1 MRRLRDYSLC
11 LCLLLLWPLAVN
23 ADDSWRQIQTEARG
37 QTVWFNAWGGDPAVN
52 RYLAWV
58 SEEVKR
64 YYAIDLRIVPVADA
78 ADAVKRIQTEAQ
90 AGRRQGGSVDLLWIN
105 GENFRTLKQADLL
118 LTGWAE
124 SLPNWRYVDL
134 QKPVRED
141 FSVATEGAES
151 PWGSA
156 QLTFIARRGQTPQP
170 PTSPQALLAF
180 ARAHP
185 GSVTYPR
192 PPDFTGTALLE
203 QLLIALTDQP
213 AALRQPPQPAT
224 FAAVTAPLWRYLD
237 ALHPALW
244 RAGKDFPASPA
255 RMDAMLNQGTLRLSL
270 TFNPL
275 HARQK
280 AASGELPT
288 DSYSFGFT
296 VGTLGNVHFV
306 TIPANARAI
315 AGAKVVANF
324 LLSLRRNC
332 ARPMP
337 PSGAIRAY
345 WIRSVCLTASARRW
359 RQPCRRICR
368 RCLPSLTRHGL
379 TRWSRNGCAATVP
392 TDPAGLGAM
401 AAIYLPLLPA
411 AGELVGAARSPAHW
425 RALFADPQL
434 GQALAATLVS
444 TLLSVGGALLIALT
458 IVAALWPSARWR
470 RLASRLPLLLAV
482 PHLALATAALLLFAE
497 GGWLWQQLPF
507 LTPPVDRYGIGLGLT
522 MALKESAFVL
532 WVIYGLLGEKRLADQ
547 ATALKSLGYG
557 RWQCLRW
564 LVLPALLPALGMVL
578 LATTAWSLSAVDV
591 ALVLGPGNPPTLA
604 VLAWQWLSQGDEL
617 QQAKGA
623 LASLLLMAILGGLAL
638 VAWGGWRLQRQY
650 QPDLRGVR
658 HPHPHAL
665 PGRLLAALLPLS
677 GLLGALLL
685 AGLARSAPP
694 QMDALGNSLGLA
706 LAACA
711 LGAAVCLLWLACGP
725 ARGDGWVWLP
735 LVLPALPLA
744 DGQYRLALYAWL
756 DGDWWTVLWG
766 HLLWV
771 VPWMLFILRPAWR
784 QRDPRLTV
792 VARTLGWGSTRI
804 FWLLTLPSLTR
815 PLLTALAVGFSVS
828 IAQYLPTLWLGAGRI
843 PTLTSQ
849 AVALSSGGEAQ
860 TLAAQAL
867 WQLLLPAVCFTL
879 TALLAWLA
887 GRYRRGLR

>member
-1 MRRLRDYSLC
+1 MAAPLRY
-11 LCLLLLWPLAVN
+11 PL
-23 ADDSWRQIQTEARG
+23 IL
-37 QTVWFNAWGGDPAVN
+37 
-52 RYLAWV
+52 LAW
-58 SEEVKR
+58 
-64 YYAIDLRIVPVADA
+64 
-78 ADAVKRIQTEAQ
+78 
-90 AGRRQGGSVDLLWIN
+90 
-105 GENFRTLKQADLL
+105 
-118 LTGWAE
+118 
-124 SLPNWRYVDL
+124 
-134 QKPVRED
+134 
-141 FSVATEGAES
+141 
-151 PWGSA
+151 
-156 QLTFIARRGQTPQP
+156 
-170 PTSPQALLAF
+170 
-180 ARAHP
+180 
-185 GSVTYPR
+185 
-192 PPDFTGTALLE
+192 
-203 QLLIALTDQP
+203 
-213 AALRQPPQPAT
+213 
-224 FAAVTAPLWRYLD
+224 
-237 ALHPALW
+237 
-244 RAGKDFPASPA
+244 
-255 RMDAMLNQGTLRLSL
+255 
-270 TFNPL
+270 
-275 HARQK
+275 
-280 AASGELPT
+280 
-288 DSYSFGFT
+288 
-296 VGTLGNVHFV
+296 
-306 TIPANARAI
+306 
-315 AGAKVVANF
+315 
-324 LLSLRRNC
+324 
-332 ARPMP
+332 
-337 PSGAIRAY
+337 
-345 WIRSVCLTASARRW
+345 
-359 RQPCRRICR
+359 
-368 RCLPSLTRHGL
+368 
-379 TRWSRNGCAATVP
+379 
-392 TDPAGLGAM
+392 GAM

-638 VAWGGWRLQRQY
+638 
-650 QPDLRGVR
+650 
-658 HPHPHAL
+658 
-665 PGRLLAALLPLS
+665 
-677 GLLGALLL
+677 

>member
-1 MRRLRDYSLC
+1 MAAPLRY
-11 LCLLLLWPLAVN
+11 PL
-23 ADDSWRQIQTEARG
+23 IL
-37 QTVWFNAWGGDPAVN
+37 
-52 RYLAWV
+52 LAW
-58 SEEVKR
+58 
-64 YYAIDLRIVPVADA
+64 
-78 ADAVKRIQTEAQ
+78 
-90 AGRRQGGSVDLLWIN
+90 
-105 GENFRTLKQADLL
+105 
-118 LTGWAE
+118 
-124 SLPNWRYVDL
+124 
-134 QKPVRED
+134 
-141 FSVATEGAES
+141 
-151 PWGSA
+151 
-156 QLTFIARRGQTPQP
+156 
-170 PTSPQALLAF
+170 
-180 ARAHP
+180 
-185 GSVTYPR
+185 
-192 PPDFTGTALLE
+192 
-203 QLLIALTDQP
+203 
-213 AALRQPPQPAT
+213 
-224 FAAVTAPLWRYLD
+224 
-237 ALHPALW
+237 
-244 RAGKDFPASPA
+244 
-255 RMDAMLNQGTLRLSL
+255 
-270 TFNPL
+270 
-275 HARQK
+275 
-280 AASGELPT
+280 
-288 DSYSFGFT
+288 
-296 VGTLGNVHFV
+296 
-306 TIPANARAI
+306 
-315 AGAKVVANF
+315 
-324 LLSLRRNC
+324 
-332 ARPMP
+332 
-337 PSGAIRAY
+337 
-345 WIRSVCLTASARRW
+345 
-359 RQPCRRICR
+359 
-368 RCLPSLTRHGL
+368 
-379 TRWSRNGCAATVP
+379 
-392 TDPAGLGAM
+392 GAM

-434 GQALAATLVS
+434 SQALAATLVS

-532 WVIYGLLGEKRLADQ
+532 WVI
-547 ATALKSLGYG
+547 
-557 RWQCLRW
+557 
-564 LVLPALLPALGMVL
+564 
-578 LATTAWSLSAVDV
+578 
-591 ALVLGPGNPPTLA
+591 
-604 VLAWQWLSQGDEL
+604 
-617 QQAKGA
+617 
-623 LASLLLMAILGGLAL
+623 ASLLLMAILGGLAL

-725 ARGDGWVWLP
+725 AQGDGWVWLP

>member
-1 MRRLRDYSLC
+1 MAAPLRY
-11 LCLLLLWPLAVN
+11 PL
-23 ADDSWRQIQTEARG
+23 IL
-37 QTVWFNAWGGDPAVN
+37 
-52 RYLAWV
+52 LAW
-58 SEEVKR
+58 
-64 YYAIDLRIVPVADA
+64 
-78 ADAVKRIQTEAQ
+78 
-90 AGRRQGGSVDLLWIN
+90 
-105 GENFRTLKQADLL
+105 
-118 LTGWAE
+118 
-124 SLPNWRYVDL
+124 
-134 QKPVRED
+134 
-141 FSVATEGAES
+141 
-151 PWGSA
+151 
-156 QLTFIARRGQTPQP
+156 
-170 PTSPQALLAF
+170 
-180 ARAHP
+180 
-185 GSVTYPR
+185 
-192 PPDFTGTALLE
+192 
-203 QLLIALTDQP
+203 
-213 AALRQPPQPAT
+213 
-224 FAAVTAPLWRYLD
+224 
-237 ALHPALW
+237 
-244 RAGKDFPASPA
+244 
-255 RMDAMLNQGTLRLSL
+255 
-270 TFNPL
+270 
-275 HARQK
+275 
-280 AASGELPT
+280 
-288 DSYSFGFT
+288 
-296 VGTLGNVHFV
+296 
-306 TIPANARAI
+306 
-315 AGAKVVANF
+315 
-324 LLSLRRNC
+324 
-332 ARPMP
+332 
-337 PSGAIRAY
+337 
-345 WIRSVCLTASARRW
+345 
-359 RQPCRRICR
+359 
-368 RCLPSLTRHGL
+368 
-379 TRWSRNGCAATVP
+379 
-392 TDPAGLGAM
+392 GAM

-434 GQALAATLVS
+434 SQALAATLVS

-497 GGWLWQQLPF
+497 GGWLWQRLPF

-623 LASLLLMAILGGLAL
+623 LASLLLMAILG
-638 VAWGGWRLQRQY
+638 
-650 QPDLRGVR
+650 
-658 HPHPHAL
+658 
-665 PGRLLAALLPLS
+665 
-677 GLLGALLL
+677 
-685 AGLARSAPP
+685 
-694 QMDALGNSLGLA
+694 GLA

>member
-1 MRRLRDYSLC
+1 MAAPLRYPLI
-11 LCLLLLWPLAVN
+11 LL
-23 ADDSWRQIQTEARG
+23 
-37 QTVWFNAWGGDPAVN
+37 AWG
-52 RYLAWV
+52 
-58 SEEVKR
+58 
-64 YYAIDLRIVPVADA
+64 
-78 ADAVKRIQTEAQ
+78 T
-90 AGRRQGGSVDLLWIN
+90 
-105 GENFRTLKQADLL
+105 
-118 LTGWAE
+118 
-124 SLPNWRYVDL
+124 
-134 QKPVRED
+134 
-141 FSVATEGAES
+141 
-151 PWGSA
+151 
-156 QLTFIARRGQTPQP
+156 
-170 PTSPQALLAF
+170 
-180 ARAHP
+180 
-185 GSVTYPR
+185 
-192 PPDFTGTALLE
+192 
-203 QLLIALTDQP
+203 
-213 AALRQPPQPAT
+213 
-224 FAAVTAPLWRYLD
+224 
-237 ALHPALW
+237 
-244 RAGKDFPASPA
+244 
-255 RMDAMLNQGTLRLSL
+255 
-270 TFNPL
+270 
-275 HARQK
+275 
-280 AASGELPT
+280 
-288 DSYSFGFT
+288 
-296 VGTLGNVHFV
+296 
-306 TIPANARAI
+306 
-315 AGAKVVANF
+315 
-324 LLSLRRNC
+324 
-332 ARPMP
+332 
-337 PSGAIRAY
+337 
-345 WIRSVCLTASARRW
+345 
-359 RQPCRRICR
+359 
-368 RCLPSLTRHGL
+368 
-379 TRWSRNGCAATVP
+379 
-392 TDPAGLGAM
+392 M

-458 IVAALWPSARWR
+458 VVAALWPSLRWR

-497 GGWLWQQLPF
+497 EGWIWQWLPL

-578 LATTAWSLSAVDV
+578 LAATAWSLSAVDV

-604 VLAWQWLSQGDEL
+604 VLAWQWLSQGDDL

-623 LASLLLMAILGGLAL
+623 LASLLLMTILGGLAL
-638 VAWGGWRLQRQY
+638 VAWGGWRIQRQY
-650 QPDLRGVR
+650 QPNLRGIR

-725 ARGDGWVWLP
+725 TRGDGWVWLP

-744 DGQYRLALYAWL
+744 AGQYRLALYAWL
-756 DGDWWTVLWG
+756 DGEWWTVLWG

-784 QRDPRLTV
+784 QRDPRMAII
-792 VARTLGWGSTRI
+792 ARTLGWGPTRI

-849 AVALSSGGEAQ
+849 AVALSSGGEVQ

-879 TALLAWLA
+879 TALLTWLA

>member
-1 MRRLRDYSLC
+1 MPRQHGEGGRIAGPQHQGDVYRRQA
-11 LCLLLLWPLAVN
+11 PGGG
-23 ADDSWRQIQTEARG
+23 G
-37 QTVWFNAWGGDPAVN
+37 QQHHAEGGQQGGQHQP
-52 RYLAWV
+52 
-58 SEEVKR
+58 
-64 YYAIDLRIVPVADA
+64 
-78 ADAVKRIQTEAQ
+78 AQ
-90 AGRRQGGSVDLLWIN
+90 A
-105 GENFRTLKQADLL
+105 
-118 LTGWAE
+118 
-124 SLPNWRYVDL
+124 
-134 QKPVRED
+134 
-141 FSVATEGAES
+141 
-151 PWGSA
+151 
-156 QLTFIARRGQTPQP
+156 
-170 PTSPQALLAF
+170 
-180 ARAHP
+180 
-185 GSVTYPR
+185 
-192 PPDFTGTALLE
+192 
-203 QLLIALTDQP
+203 
-213 AALRQPPQPAT
+213 
-224 FAAVTAPLWRYLD
+224 
-237 ALHPALW
+237 
-244 RAGKDFPASPA
+244 
-255 RMDAMLNQGTLRLSL
+255 
-270 TFNPL
+270 
-275 HARQK
+275 
-280 AASGELPT
+280 
-288 DSYSFGFT
+288 
-296 VGTLGNVHFV
+296 
-306 TIPANARAI
+306 
-315 AGAKVVANF
+315 
-324 LLSLRRNC
+324 
-332 ARPMP
+332 
-337 PSGAIRAY
+337 
-345 WIRSVCLTASARRW
+345 
-359 RQPCRRICR
+359 
-368 RCLPSLTRHGL
+368 
-379 TRWSRNGCAATVP
+379 
-392 TDPAGLGAM
+392 
-401 AAIYLPLLPA
+401 LPA
-411 AGELVGAARSPAHW
+411 AVAEALQGGRLVGEA
-425 RALFADPQL
+425 F
-434 GQALAATLVS
+434 
-444 TLLSVGGALLIALT
+444 LS
-458 IVAALWPSARWR
+458 
-470 RLASRLPLLLAV
+470 
-482 PHLALATAALLLFAE
+482 
-497 GGWLWQQLPF
+497 
-507 LTPPVDRYGIGLGLT
+507 
-522 MALKESAFVL
+522 
-532 WVIYGLLGEKRLADQ
+532 
-547 ATALKSLGYG
+547 
-557 RWQCLRW
+557 
-564 LVLPALLPALGMVL
+564 
-578 LATTAWSLSAVDV
+578 
-591 ALVLGPGNPPTLA
+591 
-604 VLAWQWLSQGDEL
+604 

-756 DGDWWTVLWG
+756 DGDWRTVLWG

>member
-1 MRRLRDYSLC
+1 MAAPLRY
-11 LCLLLLWPLAVN
+11 PL
-23 ADDSWRQIQTEARG
+23 IL
-37 QTVWFNAWGGDPAVN
+37 
-52 RYLAWV
+52 LAW
-58 SEEVKR
+58 
-64 YYAIDLRIVPVADA
+64 
-78 ADAVKRIQTEAQ
+78 
-90 AGRRQGGSVDLLWIN
+90 
-105 GENFRTLKQADLL
+105 
-118 LTGWAE
+118 
-124 SLPNWRYVDL
+124 
-134 QKPVRED
+134 
-141 FSVATEGAES
+141 
-151 PWGSA
+151 
-156 QLTFIARRGQTPQP
+156 
-170 PTSPQALLAF
+170 
-180 ARAHP
+180 
-185 GSVTYPR
+185 
-192 PPDFTGTALLE
+192 
-203 QLLIALTDQP
+203 
-213 AALRQPPQPAT
+213 
-224 FAAVTAPLWRYLD
+224 
-237 ALHPALW
+237 
-244 RAGKDFPASPA
+244 
-255 RMDAMLNQGTLRLSL
+255 
-270 TFNPL
+270 
-275 HARQK
+275 
-280 AASGELPT
+280 
-288 DSYSFGFT
+288 
-296 VGTLGNVHFV
+296 
-306 TIPANARAI
+306 
-315 AGAKVVANF
+315 
-324 LLSLRRNC
+324 
-332 ARPMP
+332 
-337 PSGAIRAY
+337 
-345 WIRSVCLTASARRW
+345 
-359 RQPCRRICR
+359 
-368 RCLPSLTRHGL
+368 
-379 TRWSRNGCAATVP
+379 
-392 TDPAGLGAM
+392 GAM

-411 AGELVGAARSPAHW
+411 AGELVGAARSPANW

-434 GQALAATLVS
+434 SQALAATLVS

-497 GGWLWQQLPF
+497 GGWLWQRLPF

-578 LATTAWSLSAVDV
+578 LATTAWSLSAGDV

>member
-1 MRRLRDYSLC
+1 MAAPLRY
-11 LCLLLLWPLAVN
+11 PL
-23 ADDSWRQIQTEARG
+23 IL
-37 QTVWFNAWGGDPAVN
+37 
-52 RYLAWV
+52 LAW
-58 SEEVKR
+58 
-64 YYAIDLRIVPVADA
+64 
-78 ADAVKRIQTEAQ
+78 
-90 AGRRQGGSVDLLWIN
+90 
-105 GENFRTLKQADLL
+105 
-118 LTGWAE
+118 
-124 SLPNWRYVDL
+124 
-134 QKPVRED
+134 
-141 FSVATEGAES
+141 
-151 PWGSA
+151 
-156 QLTFIARRGQTPQP
+156 
-170 PTSPQALLAF
+170 
-180 ARAHP
+180 
-185 GSVTYPR
+185 
-192 PPDFTGTALLE
+192 
-203 QLLIALTDQP
+203 
-213 AALRQPPQPAT
+213 
-224 FAAVTAPLWRYLD
+224 
-237 ALHPALW
+237 
-244 RAGKDFPASPA
+244 
-255 RMDAMLNQGTLRLSL
+255 
-270 TFNPL
+270 
-275 HARQK
+275 
-280 AASGELPT
+280 
-288 DSYSFGFT
+288 
-296 VGTLGNVHFV
+296 
-306 TIPANARAI
+306 
-315 AGAKVVANF
+315 
-324 LLSLRRNC
+324 
-332 ARPMP
+332 
-337 PSGAIRAY
+337 
-345 WIRSVCLTASARRW
+345 
-359 RQPCRRICR
+359 
-368 RCLPSLTRHGL
+368 
-379 TRWSRNGCAATVP
+379 
-392 TDPAGLGAM
+392 GAM

-564 LVLPALLPALGMVL
+564 LVLPALLPALDMVL

-623 LASLLLMAILGGLAL
+623 LASLLLMAILG
-638 VAWGGWRLQRQY
+638 
-650 QPDLRGVR
+650 
-658 HPHPHAL
+658 
-665 PGRLLAALLPLS
+665 
-677 GLLGALLL
+677 
-685 AGLARSAPP
+685 
-694 QMDALGNSLGLA
+694 GLA

-771 VPWMLFILRPAWR
+771 VPWMLFILRPALR

>member
-1 MRRLRDYSLC
+1 MAAPLRY
-11 LCLLLLWPLAVN
+11 PL
-23 ADDSWRQIQTEARG
+23 IL
-37 QTVWFNAWGGDPAVN
+37 
-52 RYLAWV
+52 LAW
-58 SEEVKR
+58 
-64 YYAIDLRIVPVADA
+64 
-78 ADAVKRIQTEAQ
+78 
-90 AGRRQGGSVDLLWIN
+90 
-105 GENFRTLKQADLL
+105 
-118 LTGWAE
+118 
-124 SLPNWRYVDL
+124 
-134 QKPVRED
+134 
-141 FSVATEGAES
+141 
-151 PWGSA
+151 
-156 QLTFIARRGQTPQP
+156 
-170 PTSPQALLAF
+170 
-180 ARAHP
+180 
-185 GSVTYPR
+185 
-192 PPDFTGTALLE
+192 
-203 QLLIALTDQP
+203 
-213 AALRQPPQPAT
+213 
-224 FAAVTAPLWRYLD
+224 
-237 ALHPALW
+237 
-244 RAGKDFPASPA
+244 
-255 RMDAMLNQGTLRLSL
+255 
-270 TFNPL
+270 
-275 HARQK
+275 
-280 AASGELPT
+280 
-288 DSYSFGFT
+288 
-296 VGTLGNVHFV
+296 
-306 TIPANARAI
+306 
-315 AGAKVVANF
+315 
-324 LLSLRRNC
+324 
-332 ARPMP
+332 
-337 PSGAIRAY
+337 
-345 WIRSVCLTASARRW
+345 
-359 RQPCRRICR
+359 
-368 RCLPSLTRHGL
+368 
-379 TRWSRNGCAATVP
+379 
-392 TDPAGLGAM
+392 GAM

-591 ALVLGPGNPPTLA
+591 ALVLGPGNPPPLA

-623 LASLLLMAILGGLAL
+623 LASL
-638 VAWGGWRLQRQY
+638 
-650 QPDLRGVR
+650 
-658 HPHPHAL
+658 
-665 PGRLLAALLPLS
+665 LLAALLPLS

-828 IAQYLPTLWLGAGRI
+828 IALYLPTLWLGAGRI

>member
-1 MRRLRDYSLC
+1 MAAPLRY
-11 LCLLLLWPLAVN
+11 PL
-23 ADDSWRQIQTEARG
+23 IL
-37 QTVWFNAWGGDPAVN
+37 
-52 RYLAWV
+52 LAW
-58 SEEVKR
+58 
-64 YYAIDLRIVPVADA
+64 
-78 ADAVKRIQTEAQ
+78 
-90 AGRRQGGSVDLLWIN
+90 
-105 GENFRTLKQADLL
+105 
-118 LTGWAE
+118 
-124 SLPNWRYVDL
+124 
-134 QKPVRED
+134 
-141 FSVATEGAES
+141 
-151 PWGSA
+151 
-156 QLTFIARRGQTPQP
+156 
-170 PTSPQALLAF
+170 
-180 ARAHP
+180 
-185 GSVTYPR
+185 
-192 PPDFTGTALLE
+192 
-203 QLLIALTDQP
+203 
-213 AALRQPPQPAT
+213 
-224 FAAVTAPLWRYLD
+224 
-237 ALHPALW
+237 
-244 RAGKDFPASPA
+244 
-255 RMDAMLNQGTLRLSL
+255 
-270 TFNPL
+270 
-275 HARQK
+275 
-280 AASGELPT
+280 
-288 DSYSFGFT
+288 
-296 VGTLGNVHFV
+296 
-306 TIPANARAI
+306 
-315 AGAKVVANF
+315 
-324 LLSLRRNC
+324 
-332 ARPMP
+332 
-337 PSGAIRAY
+337 
-345 WIRSVCLTASARRW
+345 
-359 RQPCRRICR
+359 
-368 RCLPSLTRHGL
+368 
-379 TRWSRNGCAATVP
+379 
-392 TDPAGLGAM
+392 GAM

-425 RALFADPQL
+425 RALFADPQRSH
-434 GQALAATLVS
+434 ALAATLVS
-444 TLLSVGGALLIALT
+444 TRVSVGGALLIALT

-497 GGWLWQQLPF
+497 GGWLWQRLPF

-623 LASLLLMAILGGLAL
+623 LASLLLMAILG
-638 VAWGGWRLQRQY
+638 
-650 QPDLRGVR
+650 
-658 HPHPHAL
+658 
-665 PGRLLAALLPLS
+665 
-677 GLLGALLL
+677 
-685 AGLARSAPP
+685 
-694 QMDALGNSLGLA
+694 GLA

>member
-1 MRRLRDYSLC
+1 MAAPLRY
-11 LCLLLLWPLAVN
+11 PL
-23 ADDSWRQIQTEARG
+23 IL
-37 QTVWFNAWGGDPAVN
+37 
-52 RYLAWV
+52 LAW
-58 SEEVKR
+58 
-64 YYAIDLRIVPVADA
+64 
-78 ADAVKRIQTEAQ
+78 
-90 AGRRQGGSVDLLWIN
+90 
-105 GENFRTLKQADLL
+105 
-118 LTGWAE
+118 
-124 SLPNWRYVDL
+124 
-134 QKPVRED
+134 
-141 FSVATEGAES
+141 
-151 PWGSA
+151 
-156 QLTFIARRGQTPQP
+156 
-170 PTSPQALLAF
+170 
-180 ARAHP
+180 
-185 GSVTYPR
+185 
-192 PPDFTGTALLE
+192 
-203 QLLIALTDQP
+203 
-213 AALRQPPQPAT
+213 
-224 FAAVTAPLWRYLD
+224 
-237 ALHPALW
+237 
-244 RAGKDFPASPA
+244 
-255 RMDAMLNQGTLRLSL
+255 
-270 TFNPL
+270 
-275 HARQK
+275 
-280 AASGELPT
+280 
-288 DSYSFGFT
+288 
-296 VGTLGNVHFV
+296 
-306 TIPANARAI
+306 
-315 AGAKVVANF
+315 
-324 LLSLRRNC
+324 
-332 ARPMP
+332 
-337 PSGAIRAY
+337 
-345 WIRSVCLTASARRW
+345 
-359 RQPCRRICR
+359 
-368 RCLPSLTRHGL
+368 
-379 TRWSRNGCAATVP
+379 
-392 TDPAGLGAM
+392 GAM

-497 GGWLWQQLPF
+497 GGWIWQWLPL

-578 LATTAWSLSAVDV
+578 LAATAWSLSAVDV

-604 VLAWQWLSQGDEL
+604 V
-617 QQAKGA
+617 
-623 LASLLLMAILGGLAL
+623 
-638 VAWGGWRLQRQY
+638 
-650 QPDLRGVR
+650 
-658 HPHPHAL
+658 
-665 PGRLLAALLPLS
+665 LAALLPLS

-756 DGDWWTVLWG
+756 DGEWWTVLWG

-784 QRDPRLTV
+784 QRDPRMAV
-792 VARTLGWGSTRI
+792 IARTLGWGSTRI

>member
-1 MRRLRDYSLC
+1 MAAPLRYPLI
-11 LCLLLLWPLAVN
+11 LL
-23 ADDSWRQIQTEARG
+23 
-37 QTVWFNAWGGDPAVN
+37 AWG
-52 RYLAWV
+52 
-58 SEEVKR
+58 
-64 YYAIDLRIVPVADA
+64 
-78 ADAVKRIQTEAQ
+78 T
-90 AGRRQGGSVDLLWIN
+90 
-105 GENFRTLKQADLL
+105 
-118 LTGWAE
+118 
-124 SLPNWRYVDL
+124 
-134 QKPVRED
+134 
-141 FSVATEGAES
+141 
-151 PWGSA
+151 
-156 QLTFIARRGQTPQP
+156 
-170 PTSPQALLAF
+170 
-180 ARAHP
+180 
-185 GSVTYPR
+185 
-192 PPDFTGTALLE
+192 
-203 QLLIALTDQP
+203 
-213 AALRQPPQPAT
+213 
-224 FAAVTAPLWRYLD
+224 
-237 ALHPALW
+237 
-244 RAGKDFPASPA
+244 
-255 RMDAMLNQGTLRLSL
+255 
-270 TFNPL
+270 
-275 HARQK
+275 
-280 AASGELPT
+280 
-288 DSYSFGFT
+288 
-296 VGTLGNVHFV
+296 
-306 TIPANARAI
+306 
-315 AGAKVVANF
+315 
-324 LLSLRRNC
+324 
-332 ARPMP
+332 
-337 PSGAIRAY
+337 
-345 WIRSVCLTASARRW
+345 
-359 RQPCRRICR
+359 
-368 RCLPSLTRHGL
+368 
-379 TRWSRNGCAATVP
+379 
-392 TDPAGLGAM
+392 M

-458 IVAALWPSARWR
+458 VVAALWPSLRWR

-497 GGWLWQQLPF
+497 GGWIWQWLPL

-578 LATTAWSLSAVDV
+578 LAATAWSLSAVDV

-604 VLAWQWLSQGDEL
+604 VLAWQWLSQGDDL

-623 LASLLLMAILGGLAL
+623 LASLLLMTILGGLAL
-638 VAWGGWRLQRQY
+638 VAWGGWRIQRQY
-650 QPDLRGVR
+650 QPNLRGIR

-725 ARGDGWVWLP
+725 TRGDGWVWLP

-744 DGQYRLALYAWL
+744 AGQYRLALYAWL
-756 DGDWWTVLWG
+756 DGEWWTVLWG

-784 QRDPRLTV
+784 QRDPRMAV
-792 VARTLGWGSTRI
+792 IARTLGWGPTRI

-849 AVALSSGGEAQ
+849 AVALSSGGEVQ

-867 WQLLLPAVCFTL
+867 WQLTAAGGMLYPDGPSRLAGGPLSARTSLVLTVNHLTLSVKRQPLLREVAFSVAPGEVLTLMGPSGSGKSTLFAWMIGALAGDFRAEGELWLNGRRCDTLPTEHRRIGILFQDPLLFDHFSVGQNLQLALPESVRGEARKAAVEQALSRAGLHGFAPRDPATL
-879 TALLAWLA
+879 SGGQRARVSLLRALLARPEALLLDEPFSRLDATLRAAFRRWVFEELARQAIPAILVTHDREDGPPA
-887 GRYRRGLR
+887 GRCLAMETWQ

>member
-1 MRRLRDYSLC
+1 MAAPLRYPLI
-11 LCLLLLWPLAVN
+11 LL
-23 ADDSWRQIQTEARG
+23 
-37 QTVWFNAWGGDPAVN
+37 AWG
-52 RYLAWV
+52 
-58 SEEVKR
+58 
-64 YYAIDLRIVPVADA
+64 
-78 ADAVKRIQTEAQ
+78 T
-90 AGRRQGGSVDLLWIN
+90 
-105 GENFRTLKQADLL
+105 
-118 LTGWAE
+118 
-124 SLPNWRYVDL
+124 
-134 QKPVRED
+134 
-141 FSVATEGAES
+141 
-151 PWGSA
+151 
-156 QLTFIARRGQTPQP
+156 
-170 PTSPQALLAF
+170 
-180 ARAHP
+180 
-185 GSVTYPR
+185 
-192 PPDFTGTALLE
+192 
-203 QLLIALTDQP
+203 
-213 AALRQPPQPAT
+213 
-224 FAAVTAPLWRYLD
+224 
-237 ALHPALW
+237 
-244 RAGKDFPASPA
+244 
-255 RMDAMLNQGTLRLSL
+255 
-270 TFNPL
+270 
-275 HARQK
+275 
-280 AASGELPT
+280 
-288 DSYSFGFT
+288 
-296 VGTLGNVHFV
+296 
-306 TIPANARAI
+306 
-315 AGAKVVANF
+315 
-324 LLSLRRNC
+324 
-332 ARPMP
+332 
-337 PSGAIRAY
+337 
-345 WIRSVCLTASARRW
+345 
-359 RQPCRRICR
+359 
-368 RCLPSLTRHGL
+368 
-379 TRWSRNGCAATVP
+379 
-392 TDPAGLGAM
+392 M

-458 IVAALWPSARWR
+458 VVAALWPSLRWR

-497 GGWLWQQLPF
+497 GGWIWQWLPL

-578 LATTAWSLSAVDV
+578 LAATAWSLSAVDV

-604 VLAWQWLSQGDEL
+604 VLAWQWLSQGDDL

-623 LASLLLMAILGGLAL
+623 LASLLLMTILG
-638 VAWGGWRLQRQY
+638 
-650 QPDLRGVR
+650 
-658 HPHPHAL
+658 
-665 PGRLLAALLPLS
+665 
-677 GLLGALLL
+677 
-685 AGLARSAPP
+685 GLARSAPP

-725 ARGDGWVWLP
+725 TRGDGWVWLP

-744 DGQYRLALYAWL
+744 AGQYRLALYAWL
-756 DGDWWTVLWG
+756 DGEWWTVLWG

-784 QRDPRLTV
+784 QRDPRMAV
-792 VARTLGWGSTRI
+792 IARTLGWGPTRI

-849 AVALSSGGEAQ
+849 AVALSSGGEVQ

>member
-1 MRRLRDYSLC
+1 MRKQGIDGTGMLNLYDR
-11 LCLLLLWPLAVN
+11 VTGIFN
-23 ADDSWRQIQTEARG
+23 EIFDSR
-37 QTVWFNAWGGDPAVN
+37 
-52 RYLAWV
+52 
-58 SEEVKR
+58 
-64 YYAIDLRIVPVADA
+64 
-78 ADAVKRIQTEAQ
+78 
-90 AGRRQGGSVDLLWIN
+90 
-105 GENFRTLKQADLL
+105 L
-118 LTGWAE
+118 LTASIFALIGYC
-124 SLPNWRYVDL
+124 SLFTQRKFPMRWMIFVL
-134 QKPVRED
+134 
-141 FSVATEGAES
+141 FGM
-151 PWGSA
+151 
-156 QLTFIARRGQTPQP
+156 I
-170 PTSPQALLAF
+170 LLAF
-180 ARAHP
+180 VTLTARTP
-185 GSVTYPR
+185 GQKARVHFHKGMAGLWFALHGMMVVSGLFYEDWLPESVP
-192 PPDFTGTALLE
+192 
-203 QLLIALTDQP
+203 LLICYPIVFSVFVSRDDDSTFRSI
-213 AALRQPPQPAT
+213 LRGAVFAVLPFLAWSY
-224 FAAVTAPLWRYLD
+224 AAVPLSFAYPGYKGVFYD
-237 ALHPALW
+237 A
-244 RAGKDFPASPA
+244 
-255 RMDAMLNQGTLRLSL
+255 NCLSM
-270 TFNPL
+270 
-275 HARQK
+275 
-280 AASGELPT
+280 
-288 DSYSFGFT
+288 
-296 VGTLGNVHFV
+296 
-306 TIPANARAI
+306 
-315 AGAKVVANF
+315 
-324 LLSLRRNC
+324 C
-332 ARPMP
+332 
-337 PSGAIRAY
+337 
-345 WIRSVCLTASARRW
+345 C
-359 RQPCRRICR
+359 
-368 RCLPSLTRHGL
+368 
-379 TRWSRNGCAATVP
+379 
-392 TDPAGLGAM
+392 
-401 AAIYLPLLPA
+401 
-411 AGELVGAARSPAHW
+411 
-425 RALFADPQL
+425 
-434 GQALAATLVS
+434 
-444 TLLSVGGALLIALT
+444 
-458 IVAALWPSARWR
+458 IVM
-470 RLASRLPLLLAV
+470 
-482 PHLALATAALLLFAE
+482 ATAALLLFAE

-650 QPDLRGVR
+650 QPDLHGVR

>member
-1 MRRLRDYSLC
+1 MAAPLRY
-11 LCLLLLWPLAVN
+11 PL
-23 ADDSWRQIQTEARG
+23 IL
-37 QTVWFNAWGGDPAVN
+37 
-52 RYLAWV
+52 LAW
-58 SEEVKR
+58 
-64 YYAIDLRIVPVADA
+64 
-78 ADAVKRIQTEAQ
+78 
-90 AGRRQGGSVDLLWIN
+90 
-105 GENFRTLKQADLL
+105 
-118 LTGWAE
+118 
-124 SLPNWRYVDL
+124 
-134 QKPVRED
+134 
-141 FSVATEGAES
+141 
-151 PWGSA
+151 
-156 QLTFIARRGQTPQP
+156 
-170 PTSPQALLAF
+170 
-180 ARAHP
+180 
-185 GSVTYPR
+185 
-192 PPDFTGTALLE
+192 
-203 QLLIALTDQP
+203 
-213 AALRQPPQPAT
+213 
-224 FAAVTAPLWRYLD
+224 
-237 ALHPALW
+237 
-244 RAGKDFPASPA
+244 
-255 RMDAMLNQGTLRLSL
+255 
-270 TFNPL
+270 
-275 HARQK
+275 
-280 AASGELPT
+280 
-288 DSYSFGFT
+288 
-296 VGTLGNVHFV
+296 
-306 TIPANARAI
+306 
-315 AGAKVVANF
+315 
-324 LLSLRRNC
+324 
-332 ARPMP
+332 
-337 PSGAIRAY
+337 
-345 WIRSVCLTASARRW
+345 
-359 RQPCRRICR
+359 
-368 RCLPSLTRHGL
+368 
-379 TRWSRNGCAATVP
+379 
-392 TDPAGLGAM
+392 GAM

-434 GQALAATLVS
+434 SQALAATLVS

-638 VAWGGWRLQRQY
+638 
-650 QPDLRGVR
+650 
-658 HPHPHAL
+658 
-665 PGRLLAALLPLS
+665 
-677 GLLGALLL
+677 
-685 AGLARSAPP
+685 
-694 QMDALGNSLGLA
+694 
-706 LAACA
+706 AACA

>member
-1 MRRLRDYSLC
+1 MAAPLRY
-11 LCLLLLWPLAVN
+11 PL
-23 ADDSWRQIQTEARG
+23 IL
-37 QTVWFNAWGGDPAVN
+37 
-52 RYLAWV
+52 LAW
-58 SEEVKR
+58 
-64 YYAIDLRIVPVADA
+64 
-78 ADAVKRIQTEAQ
+78 
-90 AGRRQGGSVDLLWIN
+90 
-105 GENFRTLKQADLL
+105 
-118 LTGWAE
+118 
-124 SLPNWRYVDL
+124 
-134 QKPVRED
+134 
-141 FSVATEGAES
+141 
-151 PWGSA
+151 
-156 QLTFIARRGQTPQP
+156 
-170 PTSPQALLAF
+170 
-180 ARAHP
+180 
-185 GSVTYPR
+185 
-192 PPDFTGTALLE
+192 
-203 QLLIALTDQP
+203 
-213 AALRQPPQPAT
+213 
-224 FAAVTAPLWRYLD
+224 
-237 ALHPALW
+237 
-244 RAGKDFPASPA
+244 
-255 RMDAMLNQGTLRLSL
+255 
-270 TFNPL
+270 
-275 HARQK
+275 
-280 AASGELPT
+280 
-288 DSYSFGFT
+288 
-296 VGTLGNVHFV
+296 
-306 TIPANARAI
+306 
-315 AGAKVVANF
+315 
-324 LLSLRRNC
+324 
-332 ARPMP
+332 
-337 PSGAIRAY
+337 
-345 WIRSVCLTASARRW
+345 
-359 RQPCRRICR
+359 
-368 RCLPSLTRHGL
+368 
-379 TRWSRNGCAATVP
+379 
-392 TDPAGLGAM
+392 GAM

-532 WVIYGLLGEKRLADQ
+532 WVIYGLLGEKRLA
-547 ATALKSLGYG
+547 
-557 RWQCLRW
+557 
-564 LVLPALLPALGMVL
+564 
-578 LATTAWSLSAVDV
+578 
-591 ALVLGPGNPPTLA
+591 

-650 QPDLRGVR
+650 QPDLHGVR

-665 PGRLLAALLPLS
+665 PSRLLAALLPLS